1 MADATGKELAPLM
14 AKAEVGLP
22 PDVQEAVVACV
33 VLPHKTLVVGNL
45 LMRAEQ
51 REVPLLF

>member
-14 AKAEVGLP
+14 VKAEVGLP
-22 PDVQEAVVACV
+22 PGVQEAVIACV
-33 VLPHKTLVVGNL
+33 VWPHKTHVVGNL

-51 REVPLLF
+51 I